1 MPGNDYIEFSGPLL
15 LNMFENF
22 HNTKLSQIIFKAPM
36 WKCMVLFQRGSNNS
50 SLRLFLNEVSESR
63 NGEFPLK

>member
-22 HNTKLSQIIFKAPM
+22 HNIKLSKIIFKAPM
-36 WKCMVLFQRGSNNS
+36 KMWYFFKEGPTTV
-50 SLRLFLNEVSESR
+50 V
-63 NGEFPLK
+63 